1 MTTIN
6 PPAPQSA
13 QLRFHMVVYKTARLL
28 RSAMPMNVTIDDRL
42 LEQAHKLGR
51 HGTKTETVHAALEEY
66 IWRR

>member
-1 MTTIN
+1 
-6 PPAPQSA
+6 
-13 QLRFHMVVYKTARLL
+13 
-28 RSAMPMNVTIDDRL
+28 MNVTIDDRL